1 MAIELASAISAYKS
15 AVGRAAGGEEGGAGL
30 GGIGGS
36 GGNSANDFSAMVKN
50 FAQNA
55 ITKNEMSEQLSAA
68 AAAGKANID
77 QVVIAVAEAET
88 TLSTVVAVRDKVL
101 EAYREILRMPI

>member
-15 AVGRAAGGEEGGAGL
+15 AVGRAVQGDSPGAGAVD
-30 GGIGGS
+30 
-36 GGNSANDFSAMVKN
+36 NPANDFSVMVKN
-50 FAQNA
+50 FTQNA
-55 ITKNEMSEQLSAA
+55 IDKSEMSEQLSAA

-77 QVVIAVAEAET
+77 QVVIAVAEAES
-88 TLSTVVAVRDKVL
+88 TLNTVVAVRDKVL

>member
-15 AVGRAAGGEEGGAGL
+15 AVGRATDGENSGLAGISGAG
-30 GGIGGS
+30 S
-36 GGNSANDFSAMVKN
+36 TTGNEFSTMVKN

-55 ITKNEMSEQLSAA
+55 VQKNELSEQLSAA

-88 TLSTVVAVRDKVL
+88 TLNTVVAVRDKVL

>member
-1 MAIELASAISAYKS
+1 MAIELANAISAYKS
-15 AVGRAAGGEEGGAGL
+15 AVGRAAQSDLAGGGAVD
-30 GGIGGS
+30 
-36 GGNSANDFSAMVKN
+36 NSANDFSTMVKN

-55 ITKNEMSEQLSAA
+55 VDKSEMSEYLSAA

-77 QVVIAVAEAET
+77 QVVNAVAEAES
-88 TLSTVVAVRDKVL
+88 TLNTVVKVRDKVL